1 MYNKGISRKQQEV
14 EKMGVIAI
22 RLSNEI
28 EKQIKEK
35 AQTEGKSVS
44 AYCKEVILEGH
55 QEQEQPLN
63 RVTIE
68 SEIDQLRKSI
78 DIVNKNMMILSK
90 KILQDTQ
97 MSSNLVQGFFN
108 VVIEDDET
116 KYNIYKEAEEETKEY
131 MSKIFGK

>member
-1 MYNKGISRKQQEV
+1 
-14 EKMGVIAI
+14 MGVIAI
-22 RLSNEI
+22 RVSNEI

-35 AQTEGKSVS
+35 ASLEGKSLS

-68 SEIDQLRKSI
+68 SEIDELRKSL
-78 DIVNKNMMILSK
+78 DRVNKNMLALSK
-90 KILQDTQ
+90 RILQDTQ

-108 VVIEDDET
+108 AVIESDET
-116 KYNIYKEAEEETKEY
+116 KQSIYRMAEEETKEY
-131 MSKIFGK
+131 MDKLFGR

>member
-1 MYNKGISRKQQEV
+1 MGRINFRIDNSLKKALRRK
-14 EKMGVIAI
+14 
-22 RLSNEI
+22 
-28 EKQIKEK
+28 
-35 AQTEGKSVS
+35 
-44 AYCKEVILEGH
+44 CKEQGYNNFSDYLRERITSE
-55 QEQEQPLN
+55 QEQEQPLS
-63 RVTIE
+63 RVSIE

>member
-1 MYNKGISRKQQEV
+1 
-14 EKMGVIAI
+14 MGVIAI

-55 QEQEQPLN
+55 QEQELS

-68 SEIDQLRKSI
+68 NEIDELRKSLDRI
-78 DIVNKNMMILSK
+78 NKNMLALSK
-90 KILQDTQ
+90 RILQDTQ

-108 VVIEDDET
+108 AVIEDDQTKLTIYQAAEQET
-116 KYNIYKEAEEETKEY
+116 QEY
-131 MSKIFGK
+131 MAKLFGR

>member
-1 MYNKGISRKQQEV
+1 MYNKGVSRKQQEV
-14 EKMGVIAI
+14 KKMGVIAI

-55 QEQEQPLN
+55 QEQELS

-68 SEIDQLRKSI
+68 NEIDELRKSLDRI
-78 DIVNKNMMILSK
+78 NKNMLALSK
-90 KILQDTQ
+90 RILQDTQ

-108 VVIEDDET
+108 AVIEDDQTKLTIYQAAEQET
-116 KYNIYKEAEEETKEY
+116 QEY
-131 MSKIFGK
+131 MAKLFGR